1 MAENI
6 LKKLV
11 NNSQIAIDDGVYDV
25 DVNLKKSNQDF
36 KQIITSNPHATLL
49 TEVKFSSPSLGKIR
63 TIGDPT
69 VIAKQMIAGGSKAL
83 SVLTQPHLFHGSP
96 EYFIKVRQAVDVP
109 LLMKDIMID
118 KIQIDTA
125 KKIGADYMLVIQSLF
140 DQKFLT
146 DIDEFID
153 YGHKQGLNVLLEV
166 HTKEEFQNALKT
178 EADIIGINNRNL
190 DTLDIDL
197 NTTELVLSG
206 YDNSRIILSE
216 SGINTSE
223 DIQYLKK
230 CGADAFL
237 IGSSIMK
244 SDNIDRASKEIGEL
258 ILKYPKNGKFG
269 EFGGQ
274 YIPETLG
281 PCN

>member
-6 LKKLV
+6 LRKLV
-11 NNSQIAIDDGVYDV
+11 NNSQMAIDDGVYEVDV
-25 DVNLKKSNQDF
+25 DLQKSNEDF
-36 KQIITSNPHATLL
+36 VEIIKINKHATLL
-49 TEVKFSSPSLGKIR
+49 TEVKFASPSLGKIR
-63 TIGDPT
+63 TLTDPAS
-69 VIAKQMIAGGSKAL
+69 IAKQMIAGGSRAL

-96 EYFIKVRQAVDVP
+96 EYFMKVRQAVDVP

-118 KIQIDTA
+118 KVQIDAA

-140 DQKFLT
+140 DQKYLKE
-146 DIDEFID
+146 IDEFID
-153 YGHKQGLNVLLEV
+153 YGHRQGLDVLLEV
-166 HTKEEFQNALKT
+166 HTRAEFQNALKT

-190 DTLDIDL
+190 DTLEIDL
-197 NTTELVLSG
+197 KTTELVLDG
-206 YDNSRIILSE
+206 YEKSRIILSE

-244 SDNIDRASKEIGEL
+244 SDNIEEQVKKLVNA
-258 ILKYPKNGKFG
+258 Y
-269 EFGGQ
+269 
-274 YIPETLG
+274 
-281 PCN
+281 

>member
-6 LKKLV
+6 LRKLV
-11 NNSQIAIDDGVYDV
+11 NNSQIAIDDGIYDI
-25 DVNLKKSNQDF
+25 DLNLQKSNKDF
-36 KQIITSNPHATLL
+36 VQIIKTNPHATLL
-49 TEVKFSSPSLGKIR
+49 TEVKFASPSLGKIR
-63 TIGDPT
+63 TLTDPAS
-69 VIAKQMIAGGSKAL
+69 IAKQMIAGGSKAL

-96 EYFIKVRQAVDVP
+96 EYFIKVRQSVEVP

-118 KIQIDTA
+118 KIQIDAA

-140 DQKFLT
+140 DQGYLKE
-146 DIDEFID
+146 IDEFID
-153 YGHKQGLNVLLEV
+153 YGHKQGLEILLEV

-190 DTLDIDL
+190 DTLEIDL
-197 NTTELVLSG
+197 KTTEVVLEG
-206 YDNSRIILSE
+206 YEKSRIILSE
-216 SGINTSE
+216 SGIDTAE

-244 SDNIDRASKEIGEL
+244 SNNIEEQVKKLVNA
-258 ILKYPKNGKFG
+258 Y
-269 EFGGQ
+269 
-274 YIPETLG
+274 
-281 PCN
+281 

>member
-25 DVNLKKSNQDF
+25 DVNLQKSDQDF
-36 KQIITSNPHATLL
+36 KQIIASNTHATLL
-49 TEVKFSSPSLGKIR
+49 TEVKFASPSLGKIR
-63 TIGDPT
+63 TIGDPA

-83 SVLTQPHLFHGSP
+83 SILTQPHLFNGSP

-146 DIDEFID
+146 DIDEFIG
-153 YGHKQGLNVLLEV
+153 YGHKQGLNILLEV
-166 HTKEEFQNALKT
+166 HTREEFQNALKT

-190 DTLDIDL
+190 DTLEIDL
-197 NTTELVLSG
+197 KTTESVLSG
-206 YDNSRIILSE
+206 YGDSRLILSE
-216 SGINTSE
+216 SGINTPE

-230 CGADAFL
+230 SGANAFL

-244 SDNIDRASKEIGEL
+244 SDNIEEQVRKLVNSI
-258 ILKYPKNGKFG
+258 
-269 EFGGQ
+269 
-274 YIPETLG
+274 
-281 PCN
+281 

>member
-6 LKKLV
+6 LRKLV
-11 NNSQIAIDDGVYDV
+11 NNSQMAIDDGVYDV
-25 DVNLKKSNQDF
+25 NVVLQKSEMDF
-36 KQIITSNPHATLL
+36 VQIIKTNRHATLL
-49 TEVKFSSPSLGKIR
+49 TEVKFASPSLGKIR
-63 TIGDPT
+63 TLTNPAS
-69 VIAKQMIAGGSKAL
+69 IAKQMIAGGSRAL

-96 EYFIKVRQAVDVP
+96 EYFMNVRQSVDVP

-118 KIQIDTA
+118 KVQIDTA

-140 DQKFLT
+140 DQKYLKE
-146 DIDEFID
+146 IDEFID
-153 YGHKQGLNVLLEV
+153 YGHKQGLEILLEV

-197 NTTELVLSG
+197 KTTELVLEG
-206 YDNSRIILSE
+206 HEKSRIILSE
-216 SGINTSE
+216 SGINTPE

-244 SDNIDRASKEIGEL
+244 SNNIEEQVKKLVNA
-258 ILKYPKNGKFG
+258 Y
-269 EFGGQ
+269 
-274 YIPETLG
+274 
-281 PCN
+281 

>member
-25 DVNLKKSNQDF
+25 DVNLQKSEKDF

-63 TIGDPT
+63 TIGDPSN
-69 VIAKQMIAGGSKAL
+69 IAKQMIAGGSKAL
-83 SVLTQPHLFHGSP
+83 SVLTQPHLFNGSP
-96 EYFIKVRQAVDVP
+96 EYFIKVRNAVDVP

-146 DIDEFID
+146 DIDEFIG
-153 YGHKQGLNVLLEV
+153 YGHKQGLNILLEV

-178 EADIIGINNRNL
+178 DADIIGINNRNL
-190 DTLDIDL
+190 DTLEIDL
-197 NTTELVLSG
+197 KTTESVLSG
-206 YDNSRIILSE
+206 YDKSRIILSE
-216 SGINTSE
+216 SGISTPE

-244 SDNIDRASKEIGEL
+244 SDNIEEQVRKLVNS
-258 ILKYPKNGKFG
+258 Y
-269 EFGGQ
+269 
-274 YIPETLG
+274 
-281 PCN
+281 